1 MLHLS
6 GHLVSF
12 SAHCAHQMCTT
23 NVSLFAKSMGR
34 CSDLLVL
41 TGRTLTKALSFF
53 LPPLIAVNQ
62 GISSDSIYDDGPEY
76 TDAVPLVGKA
86 NRRGRATAPAVGR
99 GLFDYVQVRV
109 CYEPTRTNHKISQK
123 IRCFTSHSFF
133 ALCMLQQPV

>member
-1 MLHLS
+1 
-6 GHLVSF
+6 
-12 SAHCAHQMCTT
+12 MCTT

-34 CSDLLVL
+34 CSDLLSSVNRPYFDKS
-41 TGRTLTKALSFF
+41 TIVF

-62 GISSDSIYDDGPEY
+62 GISGDSIYDDDTEY
-76 TDAVPLVGKA
+76 TDAVPLVPLVGKG

-109 CYEPTRTNHKISQK
+109 CYEPTRTDHKKSQK

-133 ALCMLQQPV
+133 SLCMLQQPV